1 MDTAAYYLSS
11 KEKEISDKRHELEDA
26 LYSIMDSPRILA
38 LNRALGRALNIVYET
53 TKDSTRKKL
62 LTLPEQIAKEIP
74 KSDQS
79 AVIQYLNLLGM
90 DSMIVK
96 EWFE

>member
-1 MDTAAYYLSS
+1 MTLTSRRVDVTILLSIDTTPSNF
-11 KEKEISDKRHELEDA
+11 
-26 LYSIMDSPRILA
+26 ILA